1 MTIFEA
7 VILGVIEGL
16 TEFFPVS
23 STGHLIITEKLLGIH
38 NPSLFFNTVIQ
49 LGAIAALFVV
59 YGKEIISII
68 QHVFAKKYQSIG
80 MLLIATLPVLIIGVV
95 FHKTISALHD
105 SVFVVAVMSLLIAF
119 VMYIQQQKFTR
130 TLQNGK
136 VLEKMGWKDALII
149 GMYQVISL
157 IPGTSRS
164 GITVIG
170 GIAREYSFKEATEF
184 AFLLGIPAMGAASM
198 FETLS
203 LMKAPGSIDQNLML
217 STSIGFV
224 VAFLVS
230 IATIKA
236 TLPIFQKYKFTPF
249 IVYRVV
255 LGIVLLLFFR

>member
-1 MTIFEA
+1 MTAIEA
-7 VILGVIEGL
+7 IILGAIEGL

-23 STGHLIITEKLLGIH
+23 STGHLIITEKILGIQ

-59 YGKEIISII
+59 YGKEILLII
-68 QHVFAKKYQSIG
+68 RQMFAKKFDRIG
-80 MLLIATLPVLIIGVV
+80 MLLIATVPVLVTGAL
-95 FHKTISALHD
+95 FHKTISTLHN
-105 SVFVVAVMSLLIAF
+105 SILVVAVMSLVVAF
-119 VMYIQQQKFTR
+119 VMYLQQQKFVH
-130 TLQNGK
+130 TLQKGK
-136 VLEKMGWKDALII
+136 ALEKMGWKDALII
-149 GMYQVISL
+149 GIYQVISL

-184 AFLLGIPAMGAASM
+184 AFLLGIPAMGAASV
-198 FETLS
+198 FELLS
-203 LMKAPGSIDQNLML
+203 FMKAPGSIDQNLIV
-217 STSIGFV
+217 STCIGFV
-224 VAFLVS
+224 VAFIVS

-249 IVYRVV
+249 IVYRVA

>member
-7 VILGVIEGL
+7 IILGVIEGL

-23 STGHLIITEKLLGIH
+23 STGHLIIAEKFLGIH

-59 YGKEIISII
+59 YGKEIFSMIK
-68 QHVFAKKYQSIG
+68 QVCAKKYDRIG
-80 MLLIATLPVLIIGVV
+80 HLLFATIPVLVV
-95 FHKTISALHD
+95 GMIFHKTIAQLHN
-105 SVFVVAVMSLLIAF
+105 SIFTVAVTSILVALI
-119 VMYIQQQKFTR
+119 MYINQKKFAN

-136 VLEKMGWKDALII
+136 AQSKMSWKDALII
-149 GMYQVISL
+149 GIYQIISL

-164 GITVIG
+164 GITVVG
-170 GIAREYSFKEATEF
+170 GIARGYSFKNATEF
-184 AFLLGIPAMGAASM
+184 AFLLGIPAMGAASV
-198 FETLS
+198 FELLS
-203 LMKAPGSIDQNLML
+203 LMKAPGLIDQNLIV
-217 STSIGFV
+217 STCIGFV

-249 IVYRVV
+249 IIYRVV
-255 LGIVLLLFFR
+255 LGIILLLFFR

>member
-1 MTIFEA
+1 MTIVEA
-7 VILGVIEGL
+7 IILGAIEGL

-59 YGKEIISII
+59 YGKEILLMIR
-68 QHVFAKKYQSIG
+68 QFFAQKYDRVG
-80 MLLIATLPVLIIGVV
+80 MLLIATIPVLVIGAV
-95 FHKTISALHD
+95 FHKTISLLHE
-105 SVFVVAVMSLLIAF
+105 SVLVVAVMSLVVAF
-119 VMYIQQQKFTR
+119 IMYMKQHAYAS
-130 TLQNGK
+130 TLQKGK
-136 VLEKMGWKDALII
+136 ALEKMNWKEAFII
-149 GMYQVISL
+149 GVYQVLSL

-170 GIAREYSFKEATEF
+170 GISRGYSFQEATEF
-184 AFLLGIPAMGAASM
+184 AFLLGIPAMGAASI
-198 FETLS
+198 FEILS
-203 LMKAPGSIDQNLML
+203 LMKTPGSMDQNIIL
-217 STSIGFV
+217 STCVGFV
-224 VAFLVS
+224 VAFVVS